1 MNDFQDF
8 RNQAHRAFPSL
19 IVSVLMFERG
29 SGRGGEV
36 TYYRVKVAGQAIGP
50 EPLVATAPEP
60 QAAIDALV
68 RQVGQARREVSAAR
82 QQRRMSRHA
91 QVWENA

>member
-36 TYYRVKVAGQAIGP
+36 TYYRVKVAGMAIGP
-50 EPLVATAPEP
+50 EALSATATSA
-60 QAAIDALV
+60 QGAIDALI
-68 RQVGQARREVSAAR
+68 RQVGQTRRQVQQAR
-82 QQRRMSRHA
+82 QQRQLDRHA
-91 QVWENA
+91 LAYA